1 VTEEKQFLAEAQGS
15 QRKARKETALVFLG
29 ELCGLASNCFFS
41 AGSGEH

>member
-1 VTEEKQFLAEAQGS
+1 VTEEKQFLAAQGS